1 MRRGARCG
9 RAGFTLIELT
19 IAVVLL
25 AVGLLALVGALARAL
40 QETQAARGRHAVLR
54 HMEGI
59 ADSLA
64 IAESAGS
71 GTREVS
77 GYRLDWRPEPC
88 GAGTCVRIRAR
99 HAARANESFGILAR
113 VADAAAERP

>member
-1 MRRGARCG
+1 MVRRRARCSV
-9 RAGFTLIELT
+9 AGFTLIELT
-19 IAVVLL
+19 IALVLL

-40 QETQAARGRHAVLR
+40 QETQAARGRHAALR

-71 GTREVS
+71 GAREVA

-99 HAARANESFGILAR
+99 HDGRASETFGILAR
-113 VADAAAERP
+113 VADAVERP